1 MNERAKELA
10 NNTLSTTAEIASGM
24 LLLAKAGM
32 DAEDLA
38 DYKPKD
44 FRRTISR
51 RNNNNRE

>member
-51 RNNNNRE
+51 RNNNRE